1 VGALIAIQALAAT
14 TTWSGAG
21 NTDPVF
27 KVSFKKVSGH
37 PAHVRAWNSKQLH
50 FKCTDNTTFRS
61 NTTIN
66 TPIAVH
72 SGSFSR
78 TSSFTNG
85 NVKVNYTISGKFVS
99 KTKATGTYKE
109 RRSLVSDPTHS
120 LRQLEGALDGL
131 DGSQAVAERAHGRG
145 R

>member
-72 SGSFSR
+72 SGSFLADQLLHQR
-78 TSSFTNG
+78 QRQG
-85 NVKVNYTISGKFVS
+85 QLHDQRQVREQDQGHWDVQGEAV
-99 KTKATGTYKE
+99 ARLG
-109 RRSLVSDPTHS
+109 SDPLT
-120 LRQLEGALDGL
+120 AT
-131 DGSQAVAERAHGRG
+131 A
-145 R
+145 